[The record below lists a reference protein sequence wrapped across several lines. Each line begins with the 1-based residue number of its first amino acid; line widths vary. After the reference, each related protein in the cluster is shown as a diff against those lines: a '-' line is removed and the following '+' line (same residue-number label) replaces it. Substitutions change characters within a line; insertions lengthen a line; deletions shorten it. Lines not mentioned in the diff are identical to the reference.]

1 MTIRC
6 AKCGKVPQGDLTLKT
21 GKLLCSPCA
30 EPPKVPIHRR
40 AYIAELALRRKQ
52 DAFAKATEACKEFER
67 LFGVTVDEFHQFRS
81 RDVYEL
87 LSAQRSQE
95 PADDE

>member
-1 MTIRC
+1 MDQTRR
-6 AKCGKVPQGDLTLKT
+6 QDLT
-21 GKLLCSPCA
+21 PA
-30 EPPKVPIHRR
+30 P
-40 AYIAELALRRKQ
+40 